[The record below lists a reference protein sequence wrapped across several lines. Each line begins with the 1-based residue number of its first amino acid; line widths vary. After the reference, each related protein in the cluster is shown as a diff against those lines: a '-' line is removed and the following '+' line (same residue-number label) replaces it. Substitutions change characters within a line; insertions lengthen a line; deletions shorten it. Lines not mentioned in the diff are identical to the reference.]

1 MDYEWDPSKAKAN
14 LKKHGVDFADA
25 VAVFSDSLAL
35 TIPDESDEEARFAT
49 LGSDSLGRV
58 LVDLHVARRPD
69 PCDFCSKGH
78 GPGAQAVWRL
88 RI

>member
-1 MDYEWDPSKAKAN
+1 VDYEWDPSKAKAN

-35 TIPDESDEEARFAT
+35 TITDESDEEARFAT

-58 LVDLHVARRPD
+58 LVVIYTWRGDRIRVISARKATVRER
-69 PCDFCSKGH
+69 KQYG
-78 GPGAQAVWRL
+78 G
-88 RI
+88 